1 MEVPRQTQSKSEA
14 RARLTEGAVSMRLLR
29 WSVNYDEDW
38 EVCHRCPEKG
48 RMRAICRQQHWERD
62 HFPHLPRQPQQHA
75 DHSEVNTFD
84 PSEQLPK
91 CLWCFQP
98 CTWETGQRISCRF
111 CEQGPFHAVCWMR
124 HYNTTHNHFHQPDA
138 DHGGAA
144 AAVPHAVTA
153 STGSTTAVSASTA
166 GTAAAR
172 FASRNE
178 GFAATGSGS
187 GAARTG

>member
-1 MEVPRQTQSKSEA
+1 
-14 RARLTEGAVSMRLLR
+14 MRLLR

-124 HYNTTHNHFHQPDA
+124 HYNTTHNHFDQPGA
-138 DHGGAA
+138 EMPIMEEQQPPCHTQSQLHSGGLTWKTRWSPTS
-144 AAVPHAVTA
+144 VPGT
-153 STGSTTAVSASTA
+153 TGGSCSTA
-166 GTAAAR
+166 AWTTTPGVCWNLRRSSGT
-172 FASRNE
+172 RN
-178 GFAATGSGS
+178 
-187 GAARTG
+187 